1 MNCEQIEELL
11 SDLIDG
17 ELADGVRTGVEA
29 HLASCADCQAAYKKL
44 RRTVRF
50 VRANAEPELSPGTP
64 GGLYALF
71 SRSHMDPT
79 LGKSEHDIIRD
90 EGVLP

>member
-1 MNCEQIEELL
+1 MNCDQIQELL
-11 SDLIDG
+11 SDLLDG
-17 ELADGVRTGVEA
+17 ELADGARAGVEA
-29 HLASCADCQAAYKKL
+29 HLMTCESCASEYKKL

-50 VRANAEPELSPGTP
+50 VRANAMPELAPDTP

-79 LGKSEHDIIRD
+79 LGRSELDIIHD
-90 EGVLP
+90 EGGLQ

>member
-1 MNCEQIEELL
+1 
-11 SDLIDG
+11 
-17 ELADGVRTGVEA
+17 
-29 HLASCADCQAAYKKL
+29 
-44 RRTVRF
+44 VRF
-50 VRANAEPELSPGTP
+50 VRANAEPELAPGTP

-79 LGKSEHDIIRD
+79 LGRSGHDVIRD

>member
-1 MNCEQIEELL
+1 MNCEQIDELL
-11 SDLIDG
+11 SDLLDG
-17 ELADGVRTGVEA
+17 QLPEGARAGVEA
-29 HLASCADCQAAYKKL
+29 HLASCAACAAAYKKM

-50 VRANAEPELSPGTP
+50 VSANAEPDLAPGTP

-79 LGKSEHDIIRD
+79 LGKSDHDIIRD
-90 EGVLP
+90 EGVLE

>member
-17 ELADGVRTGVEA
+17 ELAEGARAGVEA
-29 HLASCADCQAAYKKL
+29 HLATCGNCASDYKKL

-50 VRANAEPELSPGTP
+50 VRANAEPELAPGTP

>member
-1 MNCEQIEELL
+1 MNCSEIEELL
-11 SDLIDG
+11 SDLLDG
-17 ELADGVRTGVEA
+17 ELADGARAAVES
-29 HLASCADCQAAYKKL
+29 HLVSCSECASAYKKL

-50 VRANAEPELSPGTP
+50 VRANADPALVPGTP

-79 LGKSEHDIIRD
+79 LGRSEHDIIRD

>member
-1 MNCEQIEELL
+1 MTCAQIEELL
-11 SDLIDG
+11 SDLLDD
-17 ELADGVRTGVEA
+17 ELAEGVRAGVEQ
-29 HLASCADCQAAYKKL
+29 HLASCDTCTSSYRKL

-50 VRANAEPELSPGTP
+50 VRANAEPALSPGTP

-79 LGKSEHDIIRD
+79 LGKSGHDIIRD
-90 EGVLP
+90 EGGLE

>member
-1 MNCEQIEELL
+1 MNCEQIDELL
-11 SDLIDG
+11 SDLLDG
-17 ELADGVRTGVEA
+17 ELAEGARAGVEA
-29 HLASCADCQAAYKKL
+29 HLASCGNCASSYKKM

-50 VRANAEPELSPGTP
+50 VRANAEPDLAPGTP

-79 LGKSEHDIIRD
+79 LGRNETDIIR
-90 EGVLP
+90 EGGFE